1 MKQNECLV
9 IIPVYNEEKNIEA
22 VLDNIIKIKKG
33 FDLILIN
40 DGSIDNT
47 EEILKKKGVCYLSH
61 PYNLGYGAALQT
73 GYKYAVCLG
82 YKYVI
87 QMDGDGQHNP
97 MDIFKIL
104 EALTKTNNDIIIG
117 SRYLNKNSTNIENNI
132 FKKIAVAFFGFLIK
146 LLTKAKITDPTS
158 GFQGLSYDA
167 FEFYSKMNNF
177 VSDFPDADILI
188 KMLRLKYKVFEI
200 SVNINKREFGKSM
213 HSGFKPLY
221 YMVKV
226 FLSIIIII
234 AREKL
239 LKEGKNCANRNK
251 ITG

>member
-61 PYNLGYGAALQT
+61 PYNLGYGVALQT

-158 GFQGLSYDA
+158 GFQGLSYDT